1 MKKRTRSRE
10 LALQFLY
17 QLDLRGDELLPEAK
31 DFIRSE
37 ERDAETVKFALRL
50 VEGTFEHWE
59 ELHRAIQAVAQN
71 WNISRMAVVD
81 RNVLRLA
88 THELLHCHDVPPKVA
103 INEAI
108 ELGKRYSTQNSGAFI
123 NGILDKIMNR
133 SKVSSPAP
141 AAVPQ
146 NGESPAVPG
155 PTLVSPVDTVL
166 GDTHASAELPEARG
180 PSAE

>member
-1 MKKRTRSRE
+1 MKKRTRARE

-17 QLDLRGDELLPEAK
+17 QTDLVNQSLDQADEFLRE
-31 DFIRSE
+31 E
-37 ERDAETVKFALRL
+37 ERDVETRRFAKRL
-50 VEGTFEHWE
+50 VVGTTEHRSE
-59 ELHRAIQAVAQN
+59 IDTMIQGVAQN

-88 THELLHCHDVPPKVA
+88 TYELLHCTDIPPKVA

-133 SKVSSPAP
+133 AVSGARR
-141 AAVPQ
+141 A
-146 NGESPAVPG
+146 
-155 PTLVSPVDTVL
+155 D
-166 GDTHASAELPEARG
+166 AEEPPDE
-180 PSAE
+180 EE